1 MTPHLWVSWSVQ
13 PMRSVLSE
21 NWPIGAAHTMLV
33 PQTGVIASG
42 WTSQCLILQKG
53 ECHSWTLEW
62 RGSVR
67 RVSLN
72 KKTFI
77 RISCKEIG
85 SNSFSKTLKIWRSD
99 DGKVCQG
106 GQQQHGEEWGSWPGG
121 ELCHDRPDFH
131 LNVVVLS
138 LFQYLAGHQ
147 SAPYMTS
154 VGSKPEEWQ
163 SQRLNLQKQPLRQS
177 WWRRWRPEWSR
188 GGWLWENREG
198 RPAQPGWKR
207 PFSPLTN

>member
-1 MTPHLWVSWSVQ
+1 M
-13 PMRSVLSE
+13 
-21 NWPIGAAHTMLV
+21 G
-33 PQTGVIASG
+33 
-42 WTSQCLILQKG
+42 
-53 ECHSWTLEW
+53 EW

-77 RISCKEIG
+77 RMKEIR
-85 SNSFSKTLKIWRSD
+85 SDSFQKGLNIWRSD

-106 GQQQHGEEWGSWPGG
+106 GRQQHGEECDSWPGG
-121 ELCHDRPDFH
+121 ELCHHYPDFH

-154 VGSKPEEWQ
+154 VGSKLEE
-163 SQRLNLQKQPLRQS
+163 
-177 WWRRWRPEWSR
+177 
-188 GGWLWENREG
+188 
-198 RPAQPGWKR
+198 
-207 PFSPLTN
+207 